1 MVAGID
7 HAVVTEHADVL
18 SESYGYRQTPGQ
30 YSVFYAANDAAVAAG
45 VTVVV
50 SSGDSGV
57 SGTVSSP
64 ATDPHVIAVGATNTL
79 RLVSQAYG
87 YTDWTNNNITPLSSG
102 GTAPNNR
109 VVDLVAPGYGGEAAC
124 SPAGSDCPTNTQ
136 TEAFGGTSE
145 SCPLVAGAVADV
157 IQAYAD
163 THQGTKPT
171 PALIKQILAGTA
183 QDVGAPADEQGAG
196 LLDVYAAVRAAQQ
209 EPGST
214 QSRLVGL
221 GEPGRRRRPNWTSPP
236 RRAQQHAAGHAVQHQ
251 RRADAR

>member
-1 MVAGID
+1 MI
-7 HAVVTEHADVL
+7 
-18 SESYGYRQTPGQ
+18 SESYGYTPQPGE

-64 ATDPHVIAVGATNTL
+64 ATDPLVIAVGATNTL
-79 RLVSQAYG
+79 RLTAQAYG
-87 YTDWTNNNITPLSSG
+87 YDGWTNNDITPLSSG

-124 SPAGSDCPTNTQ
+124 SPIGSDCPTNTL

-163 THQGTKPT
+163 THN
-171 PALIKQILAGTA
+171 
-183 QDVGAPADEQGAG
+183 GAS
-196 LLDVYAAVRAAQQ
+196 RA
-209 EPGST
+209 
-214 QSRLVGL
+214 
-221 GEPGRRRRPNWTSPP
+221 P
-236 RRAQQHAAGHAVQHQ
+236 R
-251 RRADAR
+251 